1 MCFRY
6 CGLVHALGPG
16 PDTGAFSAL
25 VELGASL
32 AGRKVFTIFL
42 QVVPDFEKTTLQA
55 GGGSTRGGG
64 RTQPGYLLSYVVWKL
79 TEC

>member
-1 MCFRY
+1 MCCRY

-55 GGGSTRGGG
+55 GEDLPEVEDGLNLGI
-64 RTQPGYLLSYVVWKL
+64 YCLM
-79 TEC
+79 